1 MVQAVIIA
9 AGKGNRLRKENGR
22 LPKPLYSVAGLPIIE
37 RVILSAKKAGI
48 SEFVIVIG
56 WAGERIQRWLE
67 GRQKKLGVRLQFV
80 VNPEWERA
88 NGFSLLKAK
97 DHLRDDFVL
106 LMSDHIFDWK
116 ILENLLKRPPAPDE
130 MTLGVDRRLEE
141 IFDETDA
148 TKVRTEGDRIR
159 VIGKEIGPYD
169 AIDTGLFYCSPLF
182 LKAVEKSCREGNGSI
197 SEAVQAMAAEG
208 KGKIFD
214 IGNRYWQDVDT
225 PEALKEAERIL
236 FQAAR
241 KPATDGFVS
250 SLLNRK
256 ISGVISR
263 MLIRLP
269 VTPNQITFSSF
280 LIGLLS
286 SFLISRADYP
296 SVALGGLLF
305 QFASIYDGCDGEVAK
320 IKMAQSKLGE
330 WMDTVSD
337 NLTYLAFFGGV
348 LIASLRQGIFPHTV
362 SVGIS
367 ALTGIVLSMFVMAF
381 YLIRYTTSGS
391 FVTVQ
396 QDLTSDIKNRQQ
408 PSLGRL
414 FMSLKFLV
422 KRDFFAF
429 LFMILCLFN
438 KPHWI
443 LVFWAI
449 GANAL
454 WLTLLF
460 LKKEFTRA
468 RTTLQPQD

>member
-116 ILENLLKRPPAPDE
+116 ILEDLLKRPPAPDE

-197 SEAVQAMAAEG
+197 SEAVQAMAATLAGCRHAGGPQRGREDSFSG
-208 KGKIFD
+208 GTKAGNGWICVVASQPKNFRSDFPHAHSAPRYPESDHLFIIFD
-214 IGNRYWQDVDT
+214 WS
-225 PEALKEAERIL
+225 AL
-236 FQAAR
+236 
-241 KPATDGFVS
+241 
-250 SLLNRK
+250 
-256 ISGVISR
+256 
-263 MLIRLP
+263 
-269 VTPNQITFSSF
+269 
-280 LIGLLS
+280 LLS
-286 SFLISRADYP
+286 H
-296 SVALGGLLF
+296 
-305 QFASIYDGCDGEVAK
+305 FA
-320 IKMAQSKLGE
+320 
-330 WMDTVSD
+330 
-337 NLTYLAFFGGV
+337 
-348 LIASLRQGIFPHTV
+348 R
-362 SVGIS
+362 
-367 ALTGIVLSMFVMAF
+367 
-381 YLIRYTTSGS
+381 
-391 FVTVQ
+391 
-396 QDLTSDIKNRQQ
+396 
-408 PSLGRL
+408 
-414 FMSLKFLV
+414 
-422 KRDFFAF
+422 
-429 LFMILCLFN
+429 
-438 KPHWI
+438 
-443 LVFWAI
+443 
-449 GANAL
+449 
-454 WLTLLF
+454 
-460 LKKEFTRA
+460 
-468 RTTLQPQD
+468 